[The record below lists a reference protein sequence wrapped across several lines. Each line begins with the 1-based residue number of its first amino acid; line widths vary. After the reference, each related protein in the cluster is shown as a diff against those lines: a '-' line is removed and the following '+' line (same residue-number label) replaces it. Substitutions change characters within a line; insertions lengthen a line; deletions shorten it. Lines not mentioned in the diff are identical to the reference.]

1 MQISHAYIFENTDT
15 KANQIEVEKFLKGIY
30 NQEDLENNPD
40 YTLIKCLDKSIKI
53 SQIRDLQKDILV
65 KPIKFEKKVYV
76 IENAETMTVE
86 AQNALLKILEE
97 PPEYAMIILE
107 TTMYFSLLETIRSRC
122 IRVKNK
128 SNINN
133 NDFVGIDESK
143 INAILSYIGKN
154 DKLGFLRQ
162 STYFEENKDN
172 IYKILEYMMIYIRD
186 TAIGTYGNKNL
197 LKFDGK
203 CSNIAGGKVTIDNY
217 YKCIEIIEDTY
228 RKLKQNGNFQM
239 CIDEMLMK
247 LSHVMPSP

>member
-15 KANQIEVEKFLKGIY
+15 KANQLEVEKFLKDIY
-30 NQEDLENNPD
+30 KQDDLENNPD
-40 YTLIKCLDKSIKI
+40 YTLIQCLDKSIKI

-128 SNINN
+128 SDINN
-133 NDFVGIDESK
+133 NDFAGIDENK
-143 INAILSYIGKN
+143 INSILSYIGKN
-154 DKLGFLRQ
+154 DKLEFLRQ
-162 STYFEENKDN
+162 SAYFEENK
-172 IYKILEYMMIYIRD
+172 
-186 TAIGTYGNKNL
+186 GTEKR
-197 LKFDGK
+197 
-203 CSNIAGGKVTIDNY
+203 C
-217 YKCIEIIEDTY
+217 
-228 RKLKQNGNFQM
+228 
-239 CIDEMLMK
+239 
-247 LSHVMPSP
+247 

>member
-15 KANQIEVEKFLKGIY
+15 KANQLEVERFLKGIY
-30 NQEDLENNPD
+30 NQDNLENNPD
-40 YTLIKCLDKSIKI
+40 FNLIKCLDKSIKI

-122 IRVKNK
+122 IRIKNK
-128 SNINN
+128 SDINN
-133 NDFVGIDESK
+133 SDFAGIDENK
-143 INAILSYIGKN
+143 INSILNYIGKK

-162 STYFEENKDN
+162 SVYFEENKDN

-186 TAIGTYGNKNL
+186 IAIGTYGNKNL
-197 LKFDGK
+197 LIFDGK
-203 CSNIAGGKVTIDNY
+203 CSNIADGKVTINNY
-217 YKCIEIIEDTY
+217 YNCIEIIEDTY

-239 CIDEMLMK
+239 CIDEMLMR
-247 LSHVMPSP
+247 LSLI